1 MGCDFAFPSQDVS
14 HPYGS
19 SVSSSASSS
28 TSSVFSLDAAS
39 QSSQSSASSS
49 GQRGWD
55 SDDSWARAQGAAPV
69 RPNGCLATAEPVA
82 PNGGISRSQISRWCE
97 SQSSLP
103 SLRSIEVPVPAE
115 MRQNPRRCPTAANCR
130 APPALVRQSERT
142 VKFVDSLVDS
152 ATQMVEVIWPL
163 SVPTCPNERISG
175 RGVLP
180 LRTFIQETLRRSRTS
195 YSTLQ
200 VALYYLILIKAH
212 VPKLDF
218 TMEQPEDQSVRALQC
233 GRRMFLAALIL
244 ASKYLQ
250 DRNYSARA
258 WSKISGLKVSEINT
272 NEMAFLKAV
281 NWKLHITDPIFER
294 WQAIVLRAAPSSQP
308 PSSPGAPQ
316 LRFGMTDWKTLIPM
330 LTPELDTFDLIRR
343 NSVQLCIPKRL
354 TPPPPQATASPMRE
368 SWIQESMPASR
379 SKATPFCLEPTVDMT
394 PPAPLLSRLGPLPTP
409 QMTPQST
416 VSNTPAASVASM
428 GSRRPSM
435 CAAMAQHQTMMSAR
449 CTLDQWTPT
458 PRFNGLEAYQ
468 FSGRRPS
475 LAASTTSSSSSPD
488 SMVSDNSS
496 RSSRASSISSVSSV
510 AWAPN
515 AKLAKLATCRNAGLP
530 YPVQQKEKEG
540 AESIPTIVPSESISS
555 PDFESFHINDA
566 SEPTP
571 VPFQQSHD
579 VSPNTSSEEVAKGR
593 KRCRS
598 SVDMSLQQNV
608 RNIVNPEKLAAET
621 LLTLDPSVLQ
631 RTPSIVP
638 DRSIASSFLLQTP
651 GGRTPSS
658 AFDVKALQS
667 PFAVVPEVRRPVQ
680 KDLGRKRACCASEV
694 AQVLQSRSGPGMWE
708 GII

>member
-1 MGCDFAFPSQDVS
+1 MSCDFPFPTQDAT

-19 SVSSSASSS
+19 SVASSASSS

-39 QSSQSSASSS
+39 SQTSTSSTSSS
-49 GQRGWD
+49 GHRGWD
-55 SDDSWARAQGAAPV
+55 SDDSWARSQAPAPV
-69 RPNGCLATAEPVA
+69 RSNGCSAA

-97 SQSSLP
+97 SQGPLP
-103 SLRSIEVPVPAE
+103 SLKSIDAPLPAE
-115 MRQNPRRCPTAANCR
+115 MRQNPRRCPTAVSCR

-152 ATQMVEVIWPL
+152 ATQMVEIIWPL
-163 SVPTCPNERISG
+163 SVPTCPNERVSG

-212 VPKLDF
+212 VPKIDF
-218 TMEQPEDQSVRALQC
+218 TMEQPEDQSIRALQC

-258 WSKISGLKVSEINT
+258 WSKISGLKVVEINT

-281 NWKLHITDPIFER
+281 NWKLHITDPVFER
-294 WQAIVLRAAPSSQP
+294 WQAIVLRAAPSHP
-308 PSSPGAPQ
+308 PPSPGASQ
-316 LRFGMTDWKTLIPM
+316 MCFGMNDWKTMIPM
-330 LTPELDTFDLIRR
+330 LTPELDTFDIVRR

-354 TPPPPQATASPMRE
+354 TPPPLPTTTCPVRE
-368 SWIQESMPASR
+368 SWIQESTPAPR
-379 SKATPFCLEPTVDMT
+379 AKATPFCLEPTVDMT

-416 VSNTPAASVASM
+416 VSNTPAVSVASM

-435 CAAMAQHQTMMSAR
+435 CTAMAQHQSMMSAR
-449 CTLDQWTPT
+449 CNLDQWTPT

-530 YPVQQKEKEG
+530 YPVQQKEKES
-540 AESIPTIVPSESISS
+540 ADVFPTIVTSESLSS
-555 PDFESFHINDA
+555 PDFDGFHINDA

-571 VPFQQSHD
+571 VPFHPSDD
-579 VSPNTSSEEVAKGR
+579 VSPITSSEEVAKGR

-608 RNIVNPEKLAAET
+608 RNLVNPEKIAAET

-631 RTPSIVP
+631 RTPSIIP
-638 DRSIASSFLLQTP
+638 DGSLASSFLLQTP

-658 AFDVKALQS
+658 TFDAKALQS

>member
-1 MGCDFAFPSQDVS
+1 
-14 HPYGS
+14 
-19 SVSSSASSS
+19 
-28 TSSVFSLDAAS
+28 
-39 QSSQSSASSS
+39 
-49 GQRGWD
+49 
-55 SDDSWARAQGAAPV
+55 
-69 RPNGCLATAEPVA
+69 
-82 PNGGISRSQISRWCE
+82 
-97 SQSSLP
+97 
-103 SLRSIEVPVPAE
+103 
-115 MRQNPRRCPTAANCR
+115 
-130 APPALVRQSERT
+130 
-142 VKFVDSLVDS
+142 
-152 ATQMVEVIWPL
+152 MVEVIWPL

-212 VPKLDF
+212 VPKIDF
-218 TMEQPEDQSVRALQC
+218 TMEQPEDQSIRALQC

-258 WSKISGLKVSEINT
+258 WSKISGLKVCEINT

-281 NWKLHITDPIFER
+281 NWKLHITDPVFER

-308 PSSPGAPQ
+308 PPSPGAPQ
-316 LRFGMTDWKTLIPM
+316 LHFGMNDWRTLIPM
-330 LTPELDTFDLIRR
+330 LTPELDTFDIVRR
-343 NSVQLCIPKRL
+343 NSVQLFIPKRL
-354 TPPPPQATASPMRE
+354 TPPPAPVAASPARE
-368 SWIQESMPASR
+368 SWIQERIPASR
-379 SKATPFCLEPTVDMT
+379 PKATPFCLEPMVDMT

-409 QMTPQST
+409 RMTPQST
-416 VSNTPAASVASM
+416 VANTPAASVASM
-428 GSRRPSM
+428 ASRRPSM
-435 CAAMAQHQTMMSAR
+435 CAAMAQHQSMMSAR

-488 SMVSDNSS
+488 SMVSDSSS

-530 YPVQQKEKEG
+530 YPVQQKEKES
-540 AESIPTIVPSESISS
+540 AEMVPSVVPSESLSS
-555 PDFESFHINDA
+555 PDFDGFHINDV

-571 VPFQQSHD
+571 VPFQQRD
-579 VSPNTSSEEVAKGR
+579 EVSPTTRTEEVAKGR

-598 SVDMSLQQNV
+598 SVDMSLQQNM
-608 RNIVNPEKLAAET
+608 RNLVSSETVAAET
-621 LLTLDPSVLQ
+621 LLTLDPSILQ
-631 RTPSIVP
+631 RTPGIIP
-638 DRSIASSFLLQTP
+638 DGSVASSFLLQTP

-658 AFDVKALQS
+658 TFDAKALQS

-694 AQVLQSRSGPGMWE
+694 AQVLHARSGPGMWE

>member
-1 MGCDFAFPSQDVS
+1 
-14 HPYGS
+14 
-19 SVSSSASSS
+19 
-28 TSSVFSLDAAS
+28 
-39 QSSQSSASSS
+39 
-49 GQRGWD
+49 
-55 SDDSWARAQGAAPV
+55 
-69 RPNGCLATAEPVA
+69 
-82 PNGGISRSQISRWCE
+82 
-97 SQSSLP
+97 
-103 SLRSIEVPVPAE
+103 

-130 APPALVRQSERT
+130 VPPALVRQSERT

-163 SVPTCPNERISG
+163 SVPTCANERVSG

-212 VPKLDF
+212 VPRIDF

-294 WQAIVLRAAPSSQP
+294 WQAIVLRAAPSSHP
-308 PSSPGAPQ
+308 PPSPGAPQ
-316 LRFGMTDWKTLIPM
+316 MHLGMHDWKTLIPM
-330 LTPELDTFDLIRR
+330 LTPELDTFDVVRR
-343 NSVQLCIPKRL
+343 NSVQICIPKRL
-354 TPPPPQATASPMRE
+354 TPPPPPAATSPVRE
-368 SWIQESMPASR
+368 SWLQESMQASR
-379 SKATPFCLEPTVDMT
+379 AKATAFCLEPTVDMT
-394 PPAPLLSRLGPLPTP
+394 PPAPMLSRLGPLPTP

-416 VSNTPAASVASM
+416 VSNTPAVSVASM

-435 CAAMAQHQTMMSAR
+435 CAAMAHHQNMMSAR

-496 RSSRASSISSVSSV
+496 RSSRASSISSVSSA

-530 YPVQQKEKEG
+530 YPVQQKEKES
-540 AESIPTIVPSESISS
+540 AEAVPTIVPSESLSS
-555 PDFESFHINDA
+555 PDLEGFHINDA

-571 VPFQQSHD
+571 VPFQQTEN
-579 VSPNTSSEEVAKGR
+579 VSPNTRSEEVAKGR

-598 SVDMSLQQNV
+598 SADMTLQQNV
-608 RNIVNPEKLAAET
+608 RDLVNPEKLAAET
-621 LLTLDPSVLQ
+621 LLTLDPSVLHQ
-631 RTPSIVP
+631 RTPGIVP
-638 DRSIASSFLLQTP
+638 DRSLASSFLLHTP

-658 AFDVKALQS
+658 TFDMKALQS
-667 PFAVVPEVRRPVQ
+667 PFTVVPEVRRPVQ

-694 AQVLQSRSGPGMWE
+694 AQVLQARAGPGMWE